1 MAVLK
6 TAGIL
11 LCTGCVGTQPWQELD
26 IARLH
31 REFDSG
37 RTSVL
42 AVAQRYASRIE
53 EVDARG
59 PSLRSV
65 LELNPDSHAIAAEL
79 HAKWA
84 ERGKLPLYGVPILLK
99 DNIDTAD
106 RMLTTAGSLALVGS
120 RPARDAFIVQRLRA
134 SGALIL
140 GKTNLSE
147 WAGIRSNRFPSGWS
161 GRGGQTRNP
170 YALDRSPCGS
180 SSGSGVAVAADLAV
194 VAIGTETDGSIV
206 CPASANGLVGI
217 KPTVGLVSRSG
228 IIPIAASQDT
238 AGPMARNVADAAA
251 VLSVIAGYDPDD
263 PATATLRRRP
273 AVDYTGFLNAD
284 SLQGARIGVLRQFA
298 GFHEEVD
305 AEFERA
311 LIALRALGAILVDP
325 ANIANAD
332 KLDSAKSTVLSL
344 DADENTVLSYEFKDG
359 LNRYLPTR
367 IGPGPKSLAEVIAF
381 NDQHATAEMPFFRQ
395 ELFLQAQAR
404 ADLSD
409 PKYIEAHQRAKRLA
423 GAEGIDATLA
433 KDHLDALVAPTLGP
447 AWTTD
452 IVNGD
457 HFLGGGVSTPTAVA
471 GYPHITVPMGMVHG
485 LPVGLSFVASAWS
498 EGKLIGYAYAFEQA
512 THARIRPTFSASLP
526 RGSK

>member
-1 MAVLK
+1 
-6 TAGIL
+6 
-11 LCTGCVGTQPWQELD
+11 
-26 IARLH
+26 
-31 REFDSG
+31 
-37 RTSVL
+37 
-42 AVAQRYASRIE
+42 
-53 EVDARG
+53 
-59 PSLRSV
+59 
-65 LELNPDSHAIAAEL
+65 
-79 HAKWA
+79 
-84 ERGKLPLYGVPILLK
+84 
-99 DNIDTAD
+99 
-106 RMLTTAGSLALVGS
+106 
-120 RPARDAFIVQRLRA
+120 
-134 SGALIL
+134 
-140 GKTNLSE
+140 
-147 WAGIRSNRFPSGWS
+147 
-161 GRGGQTRNP
+161 
-170 YALDRSPCGS
+170 
-180 SSGSGVAVAADLAV
+180 
-194 VAIGTETDGSIV
+194 
-206 CPASANGLVGI
+206 
-217 KPTVGLVSRSG
+217 
-228 IIPIAASQDT
+228 
-238 AGPMARNVADAAA
+238 MARNVADAAA